1 MSISDLLTLVELLNE
16 AKIPNI
22 LVIGGILF
30 LFVAAGG
37 RIGAIIHG
45 GEKVKSVFAGSIG
58 VLLLFCGALLY
69 ATPLFAGNVNPENDS
84 MLEES
89 SEPVQI
95 TDGVDASDTTTAVMT
110 AATAPPTEQSPTA
123 VPLPSAT
130 PSLLEPALFEQV
142 QFCGGCTSQDL
153 TIDLTQGVSKGYVLR
168 IMAGQTLYVFSDQS
182 AVVKILDSRG
192 VPLTPDLG
200 NSTRWE
206 AFIPQTGDYKIIVSG
221 SGRYT
226 LTFYIPPIV
235 GR

>member
-1 MSISDLLTLVELLNE
+1 MSISDLLTLIELLNE

-37 RIGAIIHG
+37 QIGAIIHG
-45 GEKVKSVFAGSIG
+45 ERVKSVFAGSIG
-58 VLLLFCGALLY
+58 VLLLFCGAFLY
-69 ATPLFAGNVNPENDS
+69 VTPLFAGNVKPENDNTP
-84 MLEES
+84 EES
-89 SEPVQI
+89 SEPAQT

-130 PSLLEPALFEQV
+130 PPLLEPTLFEQV

-153 TIDLTQGVSKGYVLR
+153 TIDLTQGVSKGYTLR
-168 IMAGQTLYVFSDQS
+168 IMAGQTLYVFSDQA

-192 VPLTPDLG
+192 VPLTSDLG

-226 LTFYIPPIV
+226 VTFYIPPIV
-235 GR
+235 GG